1 MENIWCGFICCSRCT
16 NCSASSRVSNIIR
29 LYNRPART
37 WSHLHI
43 VSVIA
48 FPPSNRLSSRFSSQS
63 NSAYL
68 SCPSLLF
75 TSNTFP
81 GDKSHSTRQCTQ
93 SNLIKMRGTRS
104 GTPLI
109 FNTSTKPLRITLT
122 SFHPRRHTLHQSHLR
137 PSSAL
142 PAHRLLPS
150 RHLPLPKPQSPCTS
164 PRRACGSQSLDALW
178 QNSAHS
184 HRVFQP
190 VSTSHLPRHSRLRSC
205 PTRQPC
211 RRRPST
217 SSRRCTP
224 ANRADCAPQPPRAAP
239 CPLRREPHPPSP
251 SAQPLPC
258 SGPTNW

>member
-1 MENIWCGFICCSRCT
+1 MENIWSGSICCIRCI

-81 GDKSHSTRQCTQ
+81 GDKSHSARLSTQ
-93 SNLIKMRGTRS
+93 PNLIKMRGTRT
-104 GTPLI
+104 GTPLT
-109 FNTSTKPLRITLT
+109 FNTSTKAIRITLI
-122 SFHPRRHTLHQSHLR
+122 SFHPHRHTLHQLRLR

-142 PAHRLLPS
+142 PAQPWLPAS
-150 RHLPLPKPQSPCTS
+150 HHSPSLKPQSPCTS
-164 PRRACGSQSLDALW
+164 PRRACGSQSLDVLW
-178 QNSAHS
+178 QHSAHS
-184 HRVFQP
+184 RP
-190 VSTSHLPRHSRLRSC
+190 A
-205 PTRQPC
+205 C
-211 RRRPST
+211 RKA
-217 SSRRCTP
+217 SSW
-224 ANRADCAPQPPRAAP
+224 PQPKPFRP
-239 CPLRREPHPPSP
+239 QPSP
-251 SAQPLPC
+251 TS
-258 SGPTNW
+258 